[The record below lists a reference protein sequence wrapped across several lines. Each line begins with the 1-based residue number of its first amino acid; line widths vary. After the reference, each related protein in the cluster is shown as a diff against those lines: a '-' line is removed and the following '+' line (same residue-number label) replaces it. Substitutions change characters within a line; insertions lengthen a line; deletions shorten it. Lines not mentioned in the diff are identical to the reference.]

1 MKTDVLIIG
10 CGIAGGTAALKLADA
25 RKQVILITRAEHSYE
40 SNTHYAQGG
49 IIYTGKDDTPELLT
63 KDILRAGDG
72 FNNTESVKIVSEE
85 GPKLVKEIL
94 IDYLGV
100 PFDKEATGN
109 LSVIREGAHSR
120 ARILHSADTTGRAI
134 EKSLIKK
141 IAAHENITLLTRH
154 TAIDLLTPSHQST
167 NVQDKYTPQAC
178 VGAYVLDQK
187 TLKVHR
193 YIAKNTILATGGLG
207 RIYLQ
212 TSNPEGSRGDGL
224 AMAYRAGARVMNC
237 EFVQFHPTTFYSQ
250 FAPNFLISEAIR
262 GAGARLV
269 NENGVPFME
278 KYAPEWKDLA
288 PRDEVARSIHL
299 EMLEEG
305 KSNVFLDLKTYIPED
320 KIKRHFP
327 EIHLQIKKYGID
339 ISKDLVPIVPAAHYF
354 CGGVWV
360 DKHGQSNIENLYAV
374 GEVSCTGVHGANRI
388 GSSSLLEGLTWG
400 YRAARHI
407 IDNSNGQSLFPEENI
422 PGWKIAGED
431 LPDLALIQ
439 QDMSAIQHLMWNY
452 VGLIRTTMRL
462 ERAFSELR
470 NLEIEIEQFYR
481 ATRVTDS
488 LIGLRNAVRS
498 AIIVTSAALS
508 NKVSVGCHYR
518 E

>member
-25 RKQVILITRAEHSYE
+25 GKQVILITRAEHSYE

-109 LSVIREGAHSR
+109 LSVIKEGAHSR
-120 ARILHSADTTGRAI
+120 KRILHSADTTGRAI
-134 EKSLIKK
+134 EKSLIEK
-141 IAAHENITLLTRH
+141 ITAHKNITLLTRH

-207 RIYLQ
+207 RIFLQ

-224 AMAYRAGARVMNC
+224 AMAYRAGARVINC

-250 FAPNFLISEAIR
+250 FAPNFLISEAVR

-305 KSNVFLDLKTYIPED
+305 KPNVFLDLKSYIPED
-320 KIKRHFP
+320 KIKSHFP
-327 EIHLQIKKYGID
+327 EIHHQIKKYGVD

-360 DKHGQSNIENLYAV
+360 DEHGQSNIENLYAV

-400 YRAARHI
+400 YRAAQHI
-407 IDNSNGQSLFPEENI
+407 INKIDDQSLFREENI
-422 PGWKIAGED
+422 PGWEIAGED

-462 ERAFSELR
+462 ERAFSELH
-470 NLEIEIEQFYR
+470 NLEIEIERFYR

>member
-1 MKTDVLIIG
+1 MKTDILIIG

-25 RKQVILITRAEHSYE
+25 GKQVILITRAEHSYE

-72 FNNTESVKIVSEE
+72 YNNTESVKIVSEE

-134 EKSLIKK
+134 EKSLIEK
-141 IAAHENITLLTRH
+141 IIAHKNITLLTRH

-250 FAPNFLISEAIR
+250 FAPNFLISEAVR

-305 KSNVFLDLKTYIPED
+305 KPNVFLDLKTYIPED

-360 DKHGQSNIENLYAV
+360 NKHGQSNIENLYAV

-400 YRAARHI
+400 YRAAQHI
-407 IDNSNGQSLFPEENI
+407 INKIDDQSLFREENI
-422 PGWKIAGED
+422 PGWEIAGED

-462 ERAFSELR
+462 ERAFSELH
-470 NLEIEIEQFYR
+470 NLEIEIERFYR

>member
-25 RKQVILITRAEHSYE
+25 GKQVILITRAEHSYE

-100 PFDKEATGN
+100 PFDKEVTGN

-120 ARILHSADTTGRAI
+120 ARILHSADTTGRTI
-134 EKSLIKK
+134 EKSLIEK
-141 IAAHENITLLTRH
+141 IVAHKNITLLTKH

-207 RIYLQ
+207 RIFLQ

-269 NENGVPFME
+269 NENGIPFME

-305 KSNVFLDLKTYIPED
+305 KPNVFLDLKSYIPED
-320 KIKRHFP
+320 KIKSHFP
-327 EIHLQIKKYGID
+327 EIHHQIKKYGVD

-354 CGGVWV
+354 CGGVWI
-360 DKHGQSNIENLYAV
+360 DKHGQSNIKNLYAV

-422 PGWKIAGED
+422 PGWDIAGED

-498 AIIVTSAALS
+498 SIIVTSAALS